1 MTKLAEGVTIDT
13 MTAIENAV
21 TIPKEVVQEVNLIGA
36 QVLALRVINN
46 ETYLQAGE
54 IFNAIRAM
62 EKKIEAFFEPL
73 CKKADEAHKA
83 LTSAKRE
90 ELAKLKPLKDHI
102 NSQQTLY
109 NIEQE
114 GIRRKKEEIL
124 RQEALKREEEER
136 LQAALQ
142 AEKEGNK
149 AEAEAIL
156 EEPVFI
162 PVPIVEKTV
171 PKVAGQTMTTIWKW
185 RIFKE
190 ILIPREYLC
199 VDEIKI
205 NGVVR
210 ALKDKTNINGIEIYP
225 EQSMRGV
232 RK

>member
-1 MTKLAEGVTIDT
+1 MTNAIPEEDKQELITIGDKT
-13 MTAIENAV
+13 LSL
-21 TIPKEVVQEVNLIGA
+21 K
-36 QVLALRVINN
+36 VIDN

-54 IFNAIRAM
+54 IFNRITAW
-62 EKKIEAFFEPL
+62 EKKTKARWDIL
-73 CKKADEAHKA
+73 CDKANAAHKA
-83 LTSAKRE
+83 LTAARAE
-90 ELAKLKPLKDHI
+90 ELAKVKPLKDHI

-171 PKVAGQTMTTIWKW
+171 PKVAGQTMTESWD
-185 RIFKE
+185 FE
-190 ILIPREYLC
+190 IINESLIPRQYL
-199 VDEIKI
+199 IPNLI
-205 NGVVR
+205 AIRATVR
-210 ALKDKTNINGIEIYP
+210 SLKSKTNIPGVQPIKKNKMI
-225 EQSMRGV
+225 GV
-232 RK
+232 RS